1 MAGLVVTG
9 NFTGHRNRNFKYLS
23 SELIDSVVCARVQM
37 PLIEVVAS
45 STMCAAINYPHF
57 SLPLTSTAPAT
68 TARTLPH
75 FKMFFMLL
83 VLKAFT
89 QSAIT
94 LALKH
99 PKLLLFHAAAQKDAP
114 HTPNTPYT
122 LNRLCIPN

>member
-1 MAGLVVTG
+1 MVAG
-9 NFTGHRNRNFKYLS
+9 NFTGRRNRNFKYLS

-45 STMCAAINYPHF
+45 
-57 SLPLTSTAPAT
+57 AT